1 MSRMTKFLK
10 QQCSFEPAVR
20 DAQGK
25 TVLNKYGEISYES
38 PIVLKCRRELTT
50 KDVLTSNGSVLKSA
64 SVYYLDNAHV
74 IRPDDRIDGK
84 VVLSV
89 TEYTNESGLSEGF
102 EVNA

>member
-10 QQCSFEPAVR
+10 QQCSFESAVR
-20 DAQGK
+20 DIHGK
-25 TVLNKYGEISYES
+25 TVLNKYGEISYE
-38 PIVLKCRRELTT
+38 PPVILKCRRELTT